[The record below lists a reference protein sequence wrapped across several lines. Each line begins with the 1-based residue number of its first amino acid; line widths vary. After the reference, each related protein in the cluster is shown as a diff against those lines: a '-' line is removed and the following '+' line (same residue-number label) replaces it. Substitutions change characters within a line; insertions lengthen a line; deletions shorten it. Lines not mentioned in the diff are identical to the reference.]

1 MEYKKLGRTG
11 LWVSK
16 LCLGT
21 MNFGAGTDEKDAYR
35 IMDAAL
41 DAGINFFDTANNYGF
56 LVGKVGITEEII
68 GRWFKQAVDAVK
80 KQFWQQKFMRTCLTL
95 MMDRTPSQ
103 DFPLI
108 KSAVIGKFI

>member
-68 GRWFKQAVDAVK
+68 GRWFKQGGGRREKTVLA
-80 KQFWQQKFMRTCLTL
+80 
-95 MMDRTPSQ
+95 
-103 DFPLI
+103 
-108 KSAVIGKFI
+108 